1 MYDDLSLISKQT
13 NVDIVLPST
22 SNVMEDNQSTFMDDK
37 LNIGKDDDGND
48 EHQKQQNVVV
58 LPSEELSQDMTSTS
72 TTTRTVTPPPPPP
85 TTIDE
90 DASMKENEK
99 QASCQR
105 MMFLLSNFSEEQ
117 FNRYEMYRRSRFSKS
132 TIKRLVKQA
141 TNYSINEKVAFAI
154 AGIAKVFVG
163 QLVET
168 GLDYMAEHNESG
180 PLKPKHIREA
190 MRRLKRNVI

>member
-72 TTTRTVTPPPPPP
+72 TTTRTVTPPPPP

-105 MMFLLSNFSEEQ
+105 MM
-117 FNRYEMYRRSRFSKS
+117 
-132 TIKRLVKQA
+132 
-141 TNYSINEKVAFAI
+141 
-154 AGIAKVFVG
+154 
-163 QLVET
+163 
-168 GLDYMAEHNESG
+168 
-180 PLKPKHIREA
+180 
-190 MRRLKRNVI
+190 